1 MTAAHAAA
9 DNPRIANPT
18 NFAGSD
24 GQEIFYNIISNA
36 NGCVTT
42 GSFFLQIDALPTIS
56 DVEQLD
62 ICDNAAPFND
72 GTGIFDLTAS
82 EDAITSGNSSLIVD
96 FYQTLGN
103 ALSQTTDIPDYTNF
117 TGTDAQTL
125 FVVVT
130 DPTTACSSMGT
141 LTLHVLNIPQPQTNL
156 PVMQACSG
164 DSPTA
169 TFDLVTY
176 GIDNLGLNA
185 TETVVYLDGSGNV
198 ISNPGAYTNSTNP
211 ETITAVVSNQ
221 NIPTG
226 STEACSTEVTFEI
239 EVPLP
244 VVIAPDD
251 LFICEDGN
259 GGYILETISATTT
272 VDVSTGIYDIIWTL
286 DGATLPENTL
296 TIDVDTPGTYVVR
309 IEDIQ
314 LGCFHEDEVVVTGSS
329 IATFEPEVISDAFSA
344 TNTVQVNILSGTG
357 DYEYSLNG
365 GAYQSSNIFTNLA
378 SGRNCVT
385 VRDKNGCGTSAE
397 VCVDVLDYPRFFTPN
412 GDGVNDQWQIIGI
425 AQQPGAK
432 IYIFN
437 RYGKLM
443 KQLSPTSSGWRG
455 TYNGNPLPSDDYWF
469 KLHYIEDGVE
479 KIFVGHFALKR

>member
-1 MTAAHAAA
+1 M
-9 DNPRIANPT
+9 
-18 NFAGSD
+18 
-24 GQEIFYNIISNA
+24 
-36 NGCVTT
+36 
-42 GSFFLQIDALPTIS
+42 
-56 DVEQLD
+56 
-62 ICDNAAPFND
+62 
-72 GTGIFDLTAS
+72 
-82 EDAITSGNSSLIVD
+82 
-96 FYQTLGN
+96 
-103 ALSQTTDIPDYTNF
+103 
-117 TGTDAQTL
+117 
-125 FVVVT
+125 
-130 DPTTACSSMGT
+130 
-141 LTLHVLNIPQPQTNL
+141 
-156 PVMQACSG
+156 
-164 DSPTA
+164 
-169 TFDLVTY
+169 
-176 GIDNLGLNA
+176 
-185 TETVVYLDGSGNV
+185 
-198 ISNPGAYTNSTNP
+198 
-211 ETITAVVSNQ
+211 
-221 NIPTG
+221 
-226 STEACSTEVTFEI
+226 
-239 EVPLP
+239 
-244 VVIAPDD
+244 
-251 LFICEDGN
+251 
-259 GGYILETISATTT
+259 
-272 VDVSTGIYDIIWTL
+272 
-286 DGATLPENTL
+286 TLPENTL

-344 TNTVQVNILSGTG
+344 TNTIQVNILSGTG

-365 GAYQSSNIFTNLA
+365 GAYQSSNTFTNLA

-455 TYNGNPLPSDDYWF
+455 TYNGNLLPSDDYWF